1 MAKIISEQSQI
12 LFLRTRMPTKRT
24 RTSLIQSIIPN
35 MVKTHS
41 NWNEISTKVRQAFE
55 NFRSTYNDDVSKL
68 SSQLI
73 RKKRQVNFFYNFIIN
88 IIINFC

>member
-1 MAKIISEQSQI
+1 
-12 LFLRTRMPTKRT
+12 MPTKRI

-68 SSQLI
+68 ASQLI
-73 RKKRQVNFFYNFIIN
+73 HKKSKLISFITL
-88 IIINFC
+88 

>member
-1 MAKIISEQSQI
+1 
-12 LFLRTRMPTKRT
+12 MPTKRT

-68 SSQLI
+68 ASQLI